1 MKNDDITRSSLEE
14 VKAAIA
20 VGTSRSDWAK
30 TDALSEAA
38 LDAAIAADPDEGPD
52 HLAIDWDAAEIGLPA
67 PKQMVNM
74 RLDAD
79 VLAWFRG
86 SGRGYQTRI
95 NAVLRS
101 YVAHARREKHD
112 PAAGPAQ

>member
-1 MKNDDITRSSLEE
+1 MKKNDITRSSLEE

-20 VGTSRSDWAK
+20 AGSSGSDGAK
-30 TDALSEAA
+30 ADALSEAA
-38 LDAAIAADPDEGPD
+38 LDAAIAEDPDEGPG
-52 HLAIDWDAAEIGLPA
+52 HLAIDWGAAEIGIPA

-101 YVAHARREKHD
+101 YVAHARRRD
-112 PAAGPAQ
+112 T